1 MCKQSAESLEQKQ
14 FKTFGINKKGNC
26 NIHTGQPP
34 TQTDPYSKY
43 NAVLPDSCKYR
54 YTKKFTSSL
63 EKLIF

>member
-34 TQTDPYSKY
+34 TQTDPYSK
-43 NAVLPDSCKYR
+43 
-54 YTKKFTSSL
+54 
-63 EKLIF
+63 